1 MNIQK
6 NQLERWIKALTLAHE
21 DGINNGDYEGSICH
35 QRLSE
40 VLTEMWYLIQG
51 DREPHP
57 DYANDSL

>member
-35 QRLSE
+35 QQLSAVLHEMRLLNNHE
-40 VLTEMWYLIQG
+40 GEQ
-51 DREPHP
+51 HP
-57 DYANDSL
+57 DYVNDSL